1 MATNY
6 KPVTGFGTIGKGSL
20 QTKEQAQKK
29 AVKRID
35 QKRKRKAYAY
45 ERSKEDVMYGTPGQG
60 FEVIKGKEY
69 PTLKDGKKATVDNM
83 SISWIK
89 ENMKKKPLTKKA
101 TGGVAKKTPSKKSK
115 PKNWIQEMKANEKQ
129 IRQEEDYGT
138 SSLFYDAFLRK
149 ADNATKRVARNL
161 WYKYDDARTATGKVS
176 NFVKDVSKKIKASDG
191 KKPVKKDVVATA
203 KKQATKS
210 YNAVKNYV
218 PSTAKKVTKK

>member
-60 FEVIKGKEY
+60 FKVIKGKEY

-89 ENMKKKPLTKKA
+89 ENMKKKSLTKKA
-101 TGGVAKKTPSKKSK
+101 NGGSASGAKLKTKVAPVKASVLFSEKEEKKHPVATKVINGLLFGIGMAGAVADKTTDTAKHLVKVGKKT
-115 PKNWIQEMKANEKQ
+115 
-129 IRQEEDYGT
+129 G
-138 SSLFYDAFLRK
+138 
-149 ADNATKRVARNL
+149 
-161 WYKYDDARTATGKVS
+161 
-176 NFVKDVSKKIKASDG
+176 NFVKDTIKKVNKTKTAQ
-191 KKPVKKDVVATA
+191 KPVKKDVVATA

-218 PSTAKKVTKK
+218 PSTVKKVTKK